1 MSHNKCRIWF
11 YCFLITWTY
20 PGFFSFLSWSNYSAS
35 FSHKDGQISQ
45 VVFFSFFSFFK
56 YVRSYTANITKSK
69 HVANVFIAFTPEME
83 TRAAFSSDLKTVKT
97 SKSFVVNCNWRLE
110 TNLCWSEWHK
120 KTTTTHSRLSWEIQ
134 NQIKPGVTSLD
145 VIVSLR
151 REKTKQTGVITF
163 LETIFLSML
172 LNNPCHTDLRSTLSY
187 HTERKDKSV
196 NHTGTNSLN
205 RSFFQ
210 KPTPV

>member
-45 VVFFSFFSFFK
+45 VVFFSSFFK

-120 KTTTTHSRLSWEIQ
+120 KTTHSRLSWEIQ

-151 REKTKQTGVITF
+151 KEKKTNGGDN
-163 LETIFLSML
+163 IFG
-172 LNNPCHTDLRSTLSY
+172 NN
-187 HTERKDKSV
+187 
-196 NHTGTNSLN
+196 
-205 RSFFQ
+205 FFIHAAQ
-210 KPTPV
+210 